1 MGHRRSPPYP
11 LRGAGRWGCPH
22 THTHS
27 SPLPLP
33 CGGWGGCFPPPPP
46 GRGFCNAAGVVMHG
60 AHRSPGPLQC
70 LRRAPPLPG
79 FLPPLPSPGGS
90 EESPLLYSPF
100 WGSQTPGR
108 GCPAEKSRV
117 GGCLSLPGVVWKWRW
132 PGGDGKIK
140 ITNPEGI
147 PWETQPAGAG
157 GSVALFSSIK
167 ELKLCQI
174 QGEA

>member
-46 GRGFCNAAGVVMHG
+46 R
-60 AHRSPGPLQC
+60 PGLLQC
-70 LRRAPPLPG
+70 GGCGYARSSSQPRPAAVPAPRPPLPG

-90 EESPLLYSPF
+90 EGSPLLYSPF